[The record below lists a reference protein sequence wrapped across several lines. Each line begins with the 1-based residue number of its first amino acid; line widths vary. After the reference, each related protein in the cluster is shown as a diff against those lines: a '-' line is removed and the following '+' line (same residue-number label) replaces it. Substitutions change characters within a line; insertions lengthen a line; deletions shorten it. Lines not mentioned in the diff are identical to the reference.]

1 MPSAISQPNG
11 QHEALNPI
19 HPDMLDRLDP
29 TFVAL
34 YNEHVANTP
43 NKPIDL
49 PVLRANYSR
58 LYSYGKGPAP
68 DVARIYDSK
77 VPVGDGVT
85 VDVRVYEPSS
95 TGPWPVH
102 IDYHGGGWGLG
113 DLDTEAHICQH
124 ICHKAN
130 VAVIDVAYRLVP
142 ENPFP
147 TGIEDS
153 FAVLKYVFQK
163 GAEKFN
169 IRPDSISIGGVSA
182 GANIALVC
190 AHWARDAQIPL
201 RLVAAGTPTIDDLAK
216 YSSASES
223 PFKSMQENEFAPTL
237 NWARLAWFDKL
248 KWSSLSSDPAIEKKQ
263 REKIGWTKN
272 LLDAPNFKDLARTV
286 IYTAGADPL
295 RDEGEAYAMK
305 LVENGVEVAMKR
317 FPGVPHPFYHMNNSL
332 WQASQFIDMTCK
344 EIRVAHE

>member
-1 MPSAISQPNG
+1 
-11 QHEALNPI
+11 
-19 HPDMLDRLDP
+19 MLDRLDP